1 MATYDSLTTEQKAA
15 LALGDKW
22 VRGALVSLKQF
33 TDDADFDLK
42 LQYWQ
47 DTIVPVLALLD
58 AEALIPQ
65 ASGHAGA
72 SDLNK
77 AQMAAIKSWLQGIDT
92 DMTTNMSTVVKAIGV
107 NAG

>member
-1 MATYDSLTTEQKAA
+1 MATYDSLTQEQKAA
-15 LALGDKW
+15 LAMGDKW

-42 LQYWQ
+42 LQYWE
-47 DTIVPVLALLD
+47 DNILPILALLD
-58 AEALIPQ
+58 AGETIPQ
-65 ASGHAGA
+65 ATGHAGA

-77 AQMAAIKSWLQGIDT
+77 GQLAAIKAWLAGIDG

>member
-1 MATYDSLTTEQKAA
+1 MATYASLTQAQKDS

-33 TDDADFDLK
+33 TDNADFDLK
-42 LQYWQ
+42 LQYWT
-47 DTIVPVLALLD
+47 DTIAPILALLD
-58 AEALIPQ
+58 AGATIPQ

-72 SDLNK
+72 SDLTK
-77 AQMAAIKSWLQGIDT
+77 AQLTAIKSWLEQIDA
-92 DMTTNMSTVVKAIGV
+92 DMTTNMSVVVKAIGV

>member
-1 MATYDSLTTEQKAA
+1 MATYDSLTTEQKAV

-22 VRGALVSLKQF
+22 VRGALVSLVQF
-33 TDDADFDLK
+33 VHDADFDLK
-42 LQYWQ
+42 LQYWT
-47 DTIVPVLALLD
+47 DNIVPVLALLD
-58 AEALIPQ
+58 AGELIPQ

-77 AQMAAIKSWLQGIDT
+77 AQMAAIQAWLAGISE

>member
-42 LQYWQ
+42 LQYWT
-47 DTIVPVLALLD
+47 DNIVPILALLD
-58 AEALIPQ
+58 NGELIPQ

-77 AQMAAIKSWLQGIDT
+77 AQLAAIKTWLEGIDG
-92 DMTTNMSTVVKAIGV
+92 DMTTNMTTVVKAIGV